1 MSDSHFKAMK
11 TLSNWIHTTACIF
24 VVTGCQ
30 SAAKR
35 LPNPDVQPRI
45 VSERS
50 SSAANNAEW
59 LGTLTWM
66 SAPHSRSMQG
76 YDLEADA
83 WKRTN
88 GREVDAMD
96 RYRSQWDSYLNGRR
110 TAVPEFAPS
119 PIAELMEIHR

>member
-1 MSDSHFKAMK
+1 MSDSHFKAIK
-11 TLSNWIHTTACIF
+11 TLSNWIFTTACFF
-24 VVTGCQ
+24 VFAGCRP
-30 SAAKR
+30 AAKF
-35 LPNPDVQPRI
+35 LPNPDVQPRLI
-45 VSERS
+45 SELS
-50 SSAANNAEW
+50 SDAANKTEW

-66 SAPHSRSMQG
+66 SVPDSHSTQA

-88 GREVDAMD
+88 GREVDAMV

-119 PIAELMEIHR
+119 PISELMELRR